1 MVNRSPITRQPPP
14 PGAPHRPV
22 ASARRH
28 RSKRLQLILR
38 VLGLLLTGFSV
49 TLIAPILV
57 SFWYRDG
64 EVVHFLFTFLLLFGL
79 GALLLLPGRQRQ
91 YEMQT
96 RDGFL
101 IVTLFWITMSTCSAL
116 PFVFSPHLSF
126 DKALFESISG
136 FTTTGATVIVG
147 LDALPKSIL
156 YYRQQ
161 LQWLGG
167 MGVVVLAVAL
177 APMLG
182 VGGMKLYRAETPG
195 PIKDDKLA
203 PRIAQ
208 TARYLWTIY
217 IGLTL
222 AGVVAFWVAGMDLF
236 DAVGHSFAAVST
248 GGFST
253 HDASIGYFDS
263 AAIEWIATVLM
274 FMGAVNFAVHFMV
287 FRGKGFRPLLYWR
300 DPEVRGFIGLIL
312 VAALLIALVL
322 YEEAFYPNVGAGI
335 RMILFQVVSVISST
349 GFTTAD
355 FSHWPLFAPM
365 LLIFISFVGGCA
377 GSTAGGMKV
386 IRWEL
391 MLKEAQREVL
401 LLIHPR
407 ASIPI
412 KIGNRPVPDGVSR
425 TVWGFFALYVI
436 TFVALMLMML
446 TTGVDPLT
454 AFTAVAT
461 CINNLG
467 PGLGEVA
474 QNFAGLDHTA
484 IWISCVAMLLGRL
497 EIFTLLVVL
506 SPRFWQG

>member
-1 MVNRSPITRQPPP
+1 M
-14 PGAPHRPV
+14 
-22 ASARRH
+22 
-28 RSKRLQLILR
+28 
-38 VLGLLLTGFSV
+38 LLTGFSL

-57 SFWYRDG
+57 SLWYRDG
-64 EVVHFLFTFLLLFGL
+64 EVTHFVLTFLLLLGIGL
-79 GALLLLPGRQRQ
+79 LLLLPRRQQ
-91 YEMQT
+91 TYEMHT

-101 IVTLFWITMSTCSAL
+101 IVTLFWITMSACSAL
-116 PFVFSPHLSF
+116 PFLFSPHLSF
-126 DKALFESISG
+126 DRALFESISG

-147 LDALPKSIL
+147 LDNLPKSIL

-167 MGVVVLAVAL
+167 MGVVVLAVAI

-182 VGGMKLYRAETPG
+182 VGGMKLYKAETPG
-195 PIKDDKLA
+195 PVKDDKLV

-217 IGLTL
+217 LGLTL
-222 AGVVAFWVAGMDLF
+222 VGIVAFWSAGMDLF

-253 HDASIGYFDS
+253 HDASIGYFDNP
-263 AAIEWIATVLM
+263 AIEWIATLLM

-287 FRGKGFRPLLYWR
+287 FREKGFRPWLYWR

-312 VAALLIALVL
+312 VAAFLIALVL
-322 YEEAFYPNVGAGI
+322 YEDAFYPDFWAGI
-335 RMILFQVVSVISST
+335 RMIMFQVVSVITST

-355 FSHWPLFAPM
+355 FSQWPLFAPM

-391 MLKEAQREVL
+391 MLKEAQREVF

-407 ASIPI
+407 AIIPI
-412 KIGNRPVPDGVSR
+412 KIGSRPVPDRVSR
-425 TVWGFFALYVI
+425 TIWGFFALYVI

-446 TTGVDPLT
+446 TTGIDPLT

-467 PGLGEVA
+467 PGLGEVSS
-474 QNFAGLDHTA
+474 NFASLDDTA
-484 IWISCVAMLLGRL
+484 IWISCFAMLLGRL

-506 SPRFWQG
+506 SPQFWKG